1 MIKVV
6 PKILLN
12 KIEMFFVEKS
22 MELLHRETIDTNRL
36 RINNPLTVIKELV
49 QVCEDLKDNK
59 LKNNDYAKSLFGEA
73 FMILSKEHYLSS
85 STININ
91 YFIDLID
98 PKNFEKKEFLKIIYS
113 GNLIIKDNENY
124 IDVLFEQNFN
134 TILQNRENEN
144 ITYDVLFQFSK
155 KIEFLYTEL
164 ISIGYS
170 KFYLS
175 RFLSAI
181 FSGLDDISFN
191 ERFEIIKS
199 LKDREEEE
207 FEVVFGLDTTK
218 SDNIKIRQLSNKA
231 MILDKSKI
239 FNLSVITNGLINDF
253 IEKNQQHLL
262 FSLKI
267 KTKDYYQ
274 ALNKA
279 RSKVLIM
286 LDVIYL
292 GHSNRTIYLTKECFI
307 IGSKRPDKASTF
319 PTSYQI
325 DGYYKDNRKL
335 YNEYLSRFSTLQ
347 TLNINKETINK
358 INSGIRYLRMGGET
372 DEIINKFLNY
382 WIGLEYVF
390 STFEADAYTVG
401 RLKDYF
407 KRCHSLIYLKR
418 NIKEFHRDIR
428 KLNQQHL
435 IPQYNENLE
444 YLKSEESYDLLINQS
459 TSPLIVF
466 RAQYYRYL
474 LIDGKKM
481 KDTLEKHQ
489 KNLEWNLTRIYRVR
503 NEIVHNAALK
513 EDLTVLTSHLRYYLT
528 FILNGLMDFFI
539 NHPVDVD
546 KDKFFSIEDYF
557 LFQDLKLSSLSSY
570 NKNEIK
576 FIDLIDINNPLEIII

>member
-1 MIKVV
+1 
-6 PKILLN
+6 
-12 KIEMFFVEKS
+12 
-22 MELLHRETIDTNRL
+22 
-36 RINNPLTVIKELV
+36 
-49 QVCEDLKDNK
+49 
-59 LKNNDYAKSLFGEA
+59 
-73 FMILSKEHYLSS
+73 
-85 STININ
+85 
-91 YFIDLID
+91 
-98 PKNFEKKEFLKIIYS
+98 
-113 GNLIIKDNENY
+113 
-124 IDVLFEQNFN
+124 
-134 TILQNRENEN
+134 
-144 ITYDVLFQFSK
+144 
-155 KIEFLYTEL
+155 
-164 ISIGYS
+164 
-170 KFYLS
+170 
-175 RFLSAI
+175 
-181 FSGLDDISFN
+181 
-191 ERFEIIKS
+191 
-199 LKDREEEE
+199 
-207 FEVVFGLDTTK
+207 
-218 SDNIKIRQLSNKA
+218 
-231 MILDKSKI
+231 
-239 FNLSVITNGLINDF
+239 
-253 IEKNQQHLL
+253 
-262 FSLKI
+262 
-267 KTKDYYQ
+267 
-274 ALNKA
+274 
-279 RSKVLIM
+279 M

-307 IGSKRPDKASTF
+307 IGSKRPDKSSTF
-319 PTSYQI
+319 QTSYQI

-335 YNEYLSRFSTLQ
+335 YNEYLGRFSTLQ

-358 INSGIRYLRMGGET
+358 INSGIRYLRMGGES

-428 KLNQQHL
+428 KLNQQHIVPL
-435 IPQYNENLE
+435 YNENLE
-444 YLKSEESYDLLINQS
+444 YLKSEESYNLLINQS

-528 FILNGLMDFFI
+528 FILNGLMEFFI

-570 NKNEIK
+570 NKNEIN